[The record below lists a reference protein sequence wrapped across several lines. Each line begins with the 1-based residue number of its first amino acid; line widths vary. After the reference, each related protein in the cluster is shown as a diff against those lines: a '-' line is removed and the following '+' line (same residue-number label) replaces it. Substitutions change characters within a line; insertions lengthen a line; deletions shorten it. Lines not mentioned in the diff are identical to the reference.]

1 MKEILILA
9 AGGLVGIVATYLT
22 ARQKFRD
29 DLQARYDETL
39 HNTRIGTYQD
49 LWGRMQVLAK
59 YARPEPV
66 TPSRLRRLAEELRAW
81 YYEVGGLF
89 LSDNSRDRY
98 FDLQDAIVAELKKD
112 HADEDKDLDNDS
124 FEAIRE
130 QSSTLRTSLS
140 SDLRSRNAPRL

>member
-9 AGGLVGIVATYLT
+9 AGGFLGIVTTYIT
-22 ARQKFRD
+22 AKQKFRD

-66 TPSRLRRLAEELRAW
+66 TPLRLRQLGEDLRAW
-81 YYEVGGLF
+81 YFEVGGLF
-89 LSDNSRDRY
+89 LTDNSRDRY

-112 HADEDKDLDNDS
+112 HPDENKDLDTNS

-130 QSSTLRTSLS
+130 QGSTLRTSLS
-140 SDLRSRNAPRL
+140 SDLRSRNAPRI

>member
-9 AGGLVGIVATYLT
+9 AGGFLGIVTTYIT
-22 ARQKFRD
+22 AKQKFRD
-29 DLQARYDETL
+29 DLQARYDEAL

-66 TPSRLRRLAEELRAW
+66 TPLRLRKLAEDLRSW
-81 YYEVGGLF
+81 YFEVGGLF

-98 FDLQDAIVAELKKD
+98 FDLQEAIVAELKKE
-112 HADEDKDLDNDS
+112 HPDENKDLDTNS

-140 SDLRSRNAPRL
+140 SDLRSRNAPRI